1 MIDVFADKLVVRLGE
16 AGNINDQNLVTSK
29 VTALQKLDVF

>member
-16 AGNINDQNLVTSK
+16 AGNINGYTLVKSEF
-29 VTALQKLDVF
+29 TALLKSDVF